1 MEDLEEINSK
11 LAEKKKEIDNLE
23 SSISELKE
31 KYPEIS
37 AYDLASKNNAN
48 EYIEKIREINKKQI
62 QLQAKRLE
70 YEKLSQEKD
79 RKVNNNESINR
90 IGIKVNEPKVKVKNK
105 PRIKNKITSVIAK
118 GKDSTINEMKSGF
131 KSSVGKIIGY
141 VQDIHQKLCDPH
153 NAEMNESKIINQRLS
168 DLEKNYKKQ
177 EENKKIN
184 DIKSSIKIQ
193 KMYRQLLESNNQE
206 QKETQI
212 MSM

>member
-1 MEDLEEINSK
+1 MEDLEETNSK

-48 EYIEKIREINKKQI
+48 EYIEKIREIKKKQI
-62 QLQAKRLE
+62 QLKSKKLE
-70 YEKLSQEKD
+70 YEKLNKETDK
-79 RKVNNNESINR
+79 KVNNNESINL
-90 IGIKVNEPKVKVKNK
+90 IGIKVNEPKVKVTNK
-105 PRIKNKITSVIAK
+105 PKIKNKITSVIAK
-118 GKDSTINEMKSGF
+118 GKDSTINEMKSEF

-141 VQDIHQKLCDPH
+141 VQDIHQKLCDLH
-153 NAEMNESKIINQRLS
+153 NDEMNESKILNQRLS

-177 EENKKIN
+177 EENQKIN
-184 DIKSSIKIQ
+184 NIKSSIKIQ
-193 KMYRQLLESNNQE
+193 KIYRQLFESNNQK

>member
-1 MEDLEEINSK
+1 MEDLEETNSK
-11 LAEKKKEIDNLE
+11 LTEKKKEIDNLE

-48 EYIEKIREINKKQI
+48 EYIEKIREIKKKQI
-62 QLQAKRLE
+62 QLKSKKLE
-70 YEKLSQEKD
+70 YEKLNKETDK
-79 RKVNNNESINR
+79 KVNNNESINL
-90 IGIKVNEPKVKVKNK
+90 IGIKVNEPKVKVTNK
-105 PRIKNKITSVIAK
+105 PKIKNKITSVIAK
-118 GKDSTINEMKSGF
+118 GKDSTINEMKFEF

-141 VQDIHQKLCDPH
+141 VQDIHQKLCDLH
-153 NAEMNESKIINQRLS
+153 NDEMNESKILNQRLS

-177 EENKKIN
+177 EENQKIN
-184 DIKSSIKIQ
+184 NIKSSIKIQ
-193 KMYRQLLESNNQE
+193 KIYRQLFESNNQE

>member
-37 AYDLASKNNAN
+37 AYDLVSKNNAN

-141 VQDIHQKLCDPH
+141 VQDIHQKLCDLH
-153 NAEMNESKIINQRLS
+153 NDEMNESKIINQRLS

>member
-1 MEDLEEINSK
+1 MEDLEETNSK

-48 EYIEKIREINKKQI
+48 EYIEKIREIKKKQI
-62 QLQAKRLE
+62 QLKSKKLE
-70 YEKLSQEKD
+70 YEKLNKETDK
-79 RKVNNNESINR
+79 KVNNNESINL
-90 IGIKVNEPKVKVKNK
+90 IGIKVNEPKVKVTNK
-105 PRIKNKITSVIAK
+105 PKIKNKITSVIAK
-118 GKDSTINEMKSGF
+118 GKDSTINEMKFEF

-141 VQDIHQKLCDPH
+141 VQDDLH
-153 NAEMNESKIINQRLS
+153 NDEMNESKILNQRLS

-177 EENKKIN
+177 EENQKIN
-184 DIKSSIKIQ
+184 NIKSSIKIQ
-193 KMYRQLLESNNQE
+193 KIYRQLFESNNQE

>member
-1 MEDLEEINSK
+1 MEDLEETNSK

-37 AYDLASKNNAN
+37 AYELASKNNAN

-79 RKVNNNESINR
+79 RKTNNNESISQ
-90 IGIKVNEPKVKVKNK
+90 IGIKVNEPKVKVTNK
-105 PRIKNKITSVIAK
+105 PKIKNKITSVIAK
-118 GKDSTINEMKSGF
+118 GKDSTINEMKSEF

-141 VQDIHQKLCDPH
+141 VQDIHQKLCDLH
-153 NAEMNESKIINQRLS
+153 NDEMNESKILNQRLS

-177 EENKKIN
+177 EENQKIN
-184 DIKSSIKIQ
+184 NIKSSIKIQ
-193 KMYRQLLESNNQE
+193 KIYRQLLESNNQE

>member
-1 MEDLEEINSK
+1 MEDLEETNSK

-48 EYIEKIREINKKQI
+48 EYIEKIREIKKKQI
-62 QLQAKRLE
+62 QLKSKKLE
-70 YEKLSQEKD
+70 YEKLNKETDK
-79 RKVNNNESINR
+79 KVNNNELINL
-90 IGIKVNEPKVKVKNK
+90 IGIKVNEPKVKVTNK
-105 PRIKNKITSVIAK
+105 PKIKNKITSVIAK
-118 GKDSTINEMKSGF
+118 GKDSTINEMKSEF

-141 VQDIHQKLCDPH
+141 VQDIHQKLCDLH
-153 NAEMNESKIINQRLS
+153 NDEMNESKILNQRLS

-177 EENKKIN
+177 EENQKIN
-184 DIKSSIKIQ
+184 NIKSSIKIQ
-193 KMYRQLLESNNQE
+193 KIYRQLFESNNQE

>member
-37 AYDLASKNNAN
+37 AYDLVSKNNAN

-141 VQDIHQKLCDPH
+141 VQDIHQKLCDLH
-153 NAEMNESKIINQRLS
+153 NDEMNESKII
-168 DLEKNYKKQ
+168 K
-177 EENKKIN
+177 NKKK
-184 DIKSSIKIQ
+184 IKK
-193 KMYRQLLESNNQE
+193 
-206 QKETQI
+206 
-212 MSM
+212 